1 MIIILLVIQTIIL
14 SIILIKIT
22 DYNIYILKDKIINK
36 YKKIKEEEQDIELK
50 RWLD

>member
-1 MIIILLVIQTIIL
+1 MIIILLIIQTIIL

-36 YKKIKEEEQDIELK
+36 YKKIKEEEQDLELK
-50 RWLD
+50 RWLN

>member
-1 MIIILLVIQTIIL
+1 MIILLLLLQTIIL
-14 SIILIKIT
+14 TIILIKIT

-50 RWLD
+50 RWLN

>member
-1 MIIILLVIQTIIL
+1 MIIILLIIQTIIL

-36 YKKIKEEEQDIELK
+36 YKKIKEEEQDVELK
-50 RWLD
+50 RWLN

>member
-1 MIIILLVIQTIIL
+1 MIIILLIIQTIIL

-50 RWLD
+50 RWLN

>member
-1 MIIILLVIQTIIL
+1 MIIILLIIQTIIL

>member
-1 MIIILLVIQTIIL
+1 MIIILLIIQTIIL
-14 SIILIKIT
+14 TIILIKIT